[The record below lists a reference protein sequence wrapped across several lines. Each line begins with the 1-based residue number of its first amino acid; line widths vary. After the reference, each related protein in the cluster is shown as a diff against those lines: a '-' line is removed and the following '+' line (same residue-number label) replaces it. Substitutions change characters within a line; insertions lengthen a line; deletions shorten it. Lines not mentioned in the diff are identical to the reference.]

1 VTPVSTG
8 PPLPEPPANL
18 RLEGRLRVLTA
29 LADGRPRSRADLTRS
44 TGLARATVGS
54 VLADLDAEGLVDD
67 AGTTSPSGEGP
78 LGRPART
85 VALRPDAAFV
95 VGVDIA
101 RDHLRCVLCDLTGTA
116 VHDTGPVEFDIEG
129 RPRETLDRAAELVR
143 AAAAGAG
150 DRPLLGVGVGIASP
164 VDRHTGALRSEG
176 ILPGWAGVELVPE
189 LGAVVP
195 APVGVVND
203 ANAGLLAE
211 SRLGAARGVADVVYV
226 RLSAGI
232 GAGVICDGR
241 VVSGT
246 GGLAGELGHVTV
258 RPDGLVC
265 RCGNRGCLE
274 TVASPQ
280 YLARLLTASFGSP
293 VTSEQVVDLLRSGH
307 RGTARVVAEA
317 GEAVGQA
324 LAQAVMILN
333 PALVVVG
340 GELAEA
346 GEVLFDP
353 MRRAIE
359 QNALSAHVEE
369 LTIVPGQLGDAAG
382 VLGAAALVLADAP
395 ARLAAL
401 VAPAAGAS
409 A

>member
-1 VTPVSTG
+1 MSTG
-8 PPLPEPPANL
+8 PPSREPPPNL

-29 LADGRPRSRADLTRS
+29 LADGRPRSRAELSRS

-54 VLADLDAEGLVDD
+54 VLADLDSEGLVGD
-67 AGTTSPSGEGP
+67 AGTVSPSGDAP
-78 LGRPART
+78 LGRPARA
-85 VALRPDAAFV
+85 VALRQDAAFV

-116 VHDTGPVEFDIEG
+116 VHDTGPIEFDIEG
-129 RPRETLDRAAELVR
+129 RPRETLDAAADLVR
-143 AAAAGAG
+143 TAAGGAG
-150 DRPLLGVGVGIASP
+150 ERPLLGVGVGIASP

-176 ILPGWAGVELVPE
+176 ILPGWTGVELVPE
-189 LGAVVP
+189 LGALVP

-211 SRLGAARGVADVVYV
+211 SRLGAAHGVSDVVYV

-232 GAGVICDGR
+232 GAGVISDGR
-241 VVSGT
+241 VVTGA

-258 RPDGLVC
+258 RPDGLIC

-280 YLARLLTASFGSP
+280 YLARLLTASFGRP
-293 VTSEQVVDLLRSGH
+293 VSSEQVVDLLRSGH
-307 RGTARVVAEA
+307 RGTARAVAEA

-324 LAQAVMILN
+324 LAHAVMILN
-333 PALVVVG
+333 PALIVVG

-346 GEVLFDP
+346 GEVLFTP

-359 QNALSAHVEE
+359 QNVLSAHAEE
-369 LTIVPGQLGDAAG
+369 LTIVPGRLGDAAG
-382 VLGAAALVLADAP
+382 VLGAASLVLSDAP

-401 VAPAAGAS
+401 LGPAGVPPG
-409 A
+409 